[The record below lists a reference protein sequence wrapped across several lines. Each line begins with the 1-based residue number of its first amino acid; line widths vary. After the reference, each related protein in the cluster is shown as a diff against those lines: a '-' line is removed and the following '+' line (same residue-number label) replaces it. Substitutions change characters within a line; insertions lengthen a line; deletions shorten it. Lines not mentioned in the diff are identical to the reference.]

1 MTPPRAAYPTTTTG
15 VNTMRSETLLTS
27 TFAALLLI
35 GAATAALAQSADQDH
50 DAHHPAGAASD
61 AAPAVQPDTAAGAP
75 GGMMGGMMGGM
86 PGMMGMMTPEMMEQ
100 MQMMRGMT
108 GEARPGAM
116 SPMMGMGRGMPE
128 GMGPMRDMQRMMAMC
143 PMMQEGMGAKPGMAA
158 MPMRGGVGPS
168 VIYGLPKA
176 EQIET
181 TPEKVRA
188 WLEDRLAHHANP
200 RLAIGEIAPAGD
212 GSITAEIV
220 TVDGSLVQKLAF
232 NRWPGFARRID

>member
-61 AAPAVQPDTAAGAP
+61 AAPAGQPDTAAGAP
-75 GGMMGGMMGGM
+75 GGMMGGM
-86 PGMMGMMTPEMMEQ
+86 PGMMRMMTPEMMEQ
-100 MQMMRGMT
+100 MQQMQMMQGMM
-108 GEARPGAM
+108 GEAGPGAM
-116 SPMMGMGRGMPE
+116 SPMMGTGRGGMAE
-128 GMGPMRDMQRMMAMC
+128 GMAPMQKMQRTMAMC
-143 PMMQEGMGAKPGMAA
+143 PTMQEGMGAKPGMAA
-158 MPMRGGVGPS
+158 MPMRGGVGPGA
-168 VIYGLPKA
+168 IYGLPRA

-181 TPEKVRA
+181 TPETVRA
-188 WLEDRLAHHANP
+188 WLEERLAHHANP
-200 RLAIGEIAPAGD
+200 RLAIGGIAPADD

-232 NRWPGFARRID
+232 NRWPGFVRRID